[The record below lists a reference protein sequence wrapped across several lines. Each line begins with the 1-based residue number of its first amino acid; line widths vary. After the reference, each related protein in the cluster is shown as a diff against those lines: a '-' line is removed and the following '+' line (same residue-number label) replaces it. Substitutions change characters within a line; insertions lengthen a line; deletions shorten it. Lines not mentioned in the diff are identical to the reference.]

1 MVKTSYTVT
10 RFDVGYQG
18 FYVEV
23 APITFGECDMI
34 AFILCNE
41 EHDVR
46 IEMCGCVKEDAPES
60 AWEQIILHEMMYCD
74 HFSEYWTAVA
84 AVENALDE
92 TSVDDYDADAAD
104 DVECKFCDKYDF
116 IMEAIDYHNEHV
128 EDMQDLAEALLR
140 QYPDIE
146 KTEVNDVFCQAF
158 NSKDATAILLCCE
171 ANSLFEDGDYM
182 VTDDGYVVERDE
194 CECNGDCENCPMD
207 K

>member
-23 APITFGECDMI
+23 TPYMQDGEEWLEFTLSKEECDIERLMFKVKAIVTEDEWEGLIMGKLLTGGYI
-34 AFILCNE
+34 ADFYDDMAE
-41 EHDVR
+41 FAEP
-46 IEMCGCVKEDAPES
+46 ED
-60 AWEQIILHEMMYCD
+60 D
-74 HFSEYWTAVA
+74 K
-84 AVENALDE
+84 D
-92 TSVDDYDADAAD
+92 
-104 DVECKFCDKYDF
+104 ECKFCDKYDF

-128 EDMQDLAEALLR
+128 EDMQDLAEALLK

-171 ANSLFEDGDYM
+171 ANSLFDDGDYM